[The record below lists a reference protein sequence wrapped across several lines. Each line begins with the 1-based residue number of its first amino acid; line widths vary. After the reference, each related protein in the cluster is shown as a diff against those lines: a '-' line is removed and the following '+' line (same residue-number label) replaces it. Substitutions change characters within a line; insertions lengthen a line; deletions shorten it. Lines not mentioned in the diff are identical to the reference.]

1 MSLSRRLTLTAVV
14 AALVAAF
21 ILGGGALFSTRA
33 LFDRY
38 VQRTAGTRQQVLVDA
53 VATYYRNNGSWQGV
67 DSILRDFPLMGPGS
81 GVGGRGRMMGP
92 GAVAPGPGGPGS
104 GGTDFGSG
112 DPGGDSGGWNRFG
125 STPGRAAA
133 GTWALLDE
141 NRKVVARSPGTLDPG
156 SGLPAGLRSP
166 LQLPVRVDGRTVGHL
181 LLSSELSGLLGS
193 VETEFRRSILTWILV
208 SALVALGLGVLAG
221 WLSSAGLRRRANAL
235 ALAAAA
241 VGGRRFEARVED
253 TESDEL
259 GQVASS
265 FNRMAAELERSE
277 QARRHL
283 LADVAHELRT
293 PLAVLRGQLEL
304 LQDGVTQPD
313 PATLGALNDDVL
325 RLSRL
330 VGDLEQLSLAEAG
343 RLTLHWQA
351 FTPGTW
357 LGQEVEVFREAAADQ
372 GVRLSLETLETLP
385 SQVEGDPDRLGQVV
399 ANLLS
404 NAFRHTPPGG
414 TVTVAAGARPGG
426 WGFTVRDTG
435 EGISPEDLPHVFDR
449 FYRAPRRGGSEDARP
464 EPDRHRGSGLGL
476 AIVKGLVEAH
486 GGRVTV
492 ESQPGQGSAFAVWLP
507 LRAGT
512 GGHGGT
518 PPSRTSTLPPAR

>member
-1 MSLSRRLTLTAVV
+1 MSLSRRLTLTALA

-33 LFDRY
+33 LFDHY

-81 GVGGRGRMMGP
+81 GVGGGGRMMGP
-92 GAVAPGPGGPGS
+92 GAGAPGPGGS
-104 GGTDFGSG
+104 GGGAA
-112 DPGGDSGGWNRFG
+112 GGVSGGWNRVG
-125 STPGRAAA
+125 SAPGRAAA
-133 GTWALLDE
+133 GAWALLDE

-181 LLSSELSGLLGS
+181 LLPSELSGLLGS

-241 VGGRRFEARVED
+241 LGGRRFEARVED
-253 TESDEL
+253 TETDEL

-325 RLSRL
+325 RLGRL

-372 GVRLSLETLETLP
+372 GVRLSLETSETLP
-385 SQVEGDPDRLGQVV
+385 TQVEGDPDRLGQVV

-414 TVTVAAGARPGG
+414 TVTVAVGARPGG

-449 FYRAPRRGGSEDARP
+449 FYRAPRRSDRVESPLEP
-464 EPDRHRGSGLGL
+464 ETRRGSGLGL

-507 LRAGT
+507 LRAGA
-512 GGHGGT
+512 GGHGGA
-518 PPSRTSTLPPAR
+518 PPRPAPRYRHRSIAEP